1 MDRSRIKYTAA
12 AALICASVAATI
24 GIATGAAAPSSSS
37 NSSNSNSNESA
48 ADDIAAAPFPAP
60 PGLRAGAPPGVR
72 PGARVIFRSGGPIRE
87 FGGPPVHS
95 EMVVPTKSGEDFETI
110 TQDSGTVQSVSGDQL
125 TITEGTKQATY
136 KTVTLD
142 IPSDATVIR
151 KGEKAELG
159 DLQQGDQV
167 HVSQSPQNTF
177 VYAADLEFTNK
188 LRKHGGLPPPPGVGG
203 LPPGLPLMAPMA
215 HRGH

>member
-24 GIATGAAAPSSSS
+24 GIAIGAAAPSSSS
-37 NSSNSNSNESA
+37 PSSSSNGNSSA

-60 PGLRAGAPPGVR
+60 PGVR
-72 PGARVIFRSGGPIRE
+72 RGGRVIFRSGGPIRE

-95 EMVVPTKSGEDFETI
+95 EMVVPTKSGDDFETI
-110 TQDSGTVQSVSGDQL
+110 TQDSGKLQSTSSDQL
-125 TITEGTKQATY
+125 TIVEGTEEATY

-151 KGEKAELG
+151 NGKKAELG
-159 DLQQGDQV
+159 DLQEGDQV
-167 HVSQSPQNTF
+167 HVSQAPEKTF
-177 VYAADLEFTNK
+177 VYASDSEFIKN
-188 LRKHGGLPPPPGVGG
+188 LFRHHRGLPPPPGVGG

>member
-24 GIATGAAAPSSSS
+24 GIATGAAAPSSKDKGSS
-37 NSSNSNSNESA
+37 TNNWGE
-48 ADDIAAAPFPAP
+48 ADYVATARVPAP
-60 PGLRAGAPPGVR
+60 PGARRGGKTLFRA
-72 PGARVIFRSGGPIRE
+72 GGPIRE

-95 EMVVPTKSGEDFETI
+95 EMVVPTKSGDDFETI
-110 TQDSGTVQSVSGDQL
+110 TQDSGKLQSASSDQL
-125 TITEGTKQATY
+125 TIVEGTDEATY

-151 KGEKAELG
+151 NGKKARLG
-159 DLQQGDQV
+159 DLQEGDQV
-167 HVSQSPQNTF
+167 HVSQAPEKTF
-177 VYAADLEFTNK
+177 VYASDSEFIKN
-188 LRKHGGLPPPPGVGG
+188 LFRHHRGLPPPPGVGG

>member
-1 MDRSRIKYTAA
+1 MDRSRIKYSAA

-37 NSSNSNSNESA
+37 NGNSSA

-60 PGLRAGAPPGVR
+60 PGVRRGGPPGLR
-72 PGARVIFRSGGPIRE
+72 PRGRVIFRSGGPIRE

-95 EMVVPTKSGEDFETI
+95 EMVIPTKSGDDFETV
-110 TQDSGTVQSVSGDQL
+110 TQDSGKVKSVSGDQL
-125 TITEGTKQATY
+125 TITEGTEQATY
-136 KTVTLD
+136 KTVSLD

-151 KGEKAELG
+151 KGKKAELG
-159 DLQQGDQV
+159 DLQEGDQV
-167 HVSQSPQNTF
+167 HVSQSPENTF
-177 VYAADLEFTNK
+177 VFAADFEFAKK
-188 LRKHGGLPPPPGVGG
+188 LRKHGGLPPPPGAGG

-215 HRGH
+215 RHGR

>member
-37 NSSNSNSNESA
+37 SGNVSE

-60 PGLRAGAPPGVR
+60 PGVR
-72 PGARVIFRSGGPIRE
+72 RGARVIFRDAGPIRE

-167 HVSQSPQNTF
+167 HVSQSPQHTF
-177 VYAADLEFTNK
+177 VYAADLEFTK
-188 LRKHGGLPPPPGVGG
+188 TLRKHGGLPPPPGVGG

>member
-24 GIATGAAAPSSSS
+24 GIATGAAAPSSNDKGDSS
-37 NSSNSNSNESA
+37 DDGGA
-48 ADDIAAAPFPAP
+48 AGYVATARFPAP
-60 PGLRAGAPPGVR
+60 PGAHRGAS
-72 PGARVIFRSGGPIRE
+72 VIFRAGGPIRE
-87 FGGPPVHS
+87 LGGPPVHS
-95 EMVVPTKSGEDFETI
+95 EMVIPTKSGDDFETV
-110 TQDSGTVQSVSGDQL
+110 TQDSGKVKSVSGDQL
-125 TITEGTKQATY
+125 TITEGTEQATY

-142 IPSDATVIR
+142 VPSDAKVIR
-151 KGEKAELG
+151 KGEKADLG

-167 HVSQSPQNTF
+167 HVSQSPENTF
-177 VYAADLEFTNK
+177 VFAADFEFAKK